1 MLAVPVSM
9 ESFWK
14 ANVLSALRTL
24 LCLSAISLC
33 GEVYGHNRGDRIASS
48 EDSEEIAYAP
58 RPSRPAHSHHTHAPR
73 ESHSHEAQASGPRRN
88 YLKPLEGAFSR
99 RGFGRQRDP
108 FSGNS
113 RMHYGQ
119 DIHGSFGQK
128 VVAAKDGVVVK
139 VVTGCASWSRNRGQR
154 QCGGGFGN
162 HVVIRHSD
170 GNYTY
175 YTHMQNPSACSAM
188 GNLRN
193 NQKVSQ
199 GEKVGCVGSSGNS
212 TGPHL
217 HFEVRAGGADKK
229 YAVDPMGFLRNWG

>member
-1 MLAVPVSM
+1 MEPVQKTGAIGAM
-9 ESFWK
+9 P
-14 ANVLSALRTL
+14 LL
-24 LCLSAISLC
+24 LCLAVASLSST
-33 GEVYGHNRGDRIASS
+33 VYGHSRGDRIATG
-48 EDSEEIAYAP
+48 EGSEEIEYAP
-58 RPSRPAHSHHTHAPR
+58 IPRPRPAHSHQTHAPR
-73 ESHSHEAQASGPRRN
+73 ESHSHEPRTSGVRRN
-88 YLKPLEGAFSR
+88 YIKPLDGPFSR

-128 VVAAKDGVVVK
+128 IVAAKDGVIVK

-154 QCGGGFGN
+154 KCGGGFGN

-170 GNYTY
+170 GNFTY
-175 YTHMQNPSACSAM
+175 YTHMQNSSSCSAM
-188 GNLRN
+188 RNLRN
-193 NQKVSQ
+193 GQRVSQ

-217 HFEVRAGGADKK
+217 HFEVRAGSTDKR
-229 YAVDPMGFLRNWG
+229 YAIDPMSFLRNWG